1 MHKTEAKVVYLDYYG
16 LREAPFSITPDPEF
30 LFASGTHQ
38 SVLDRIIYGIENW
51 FGFILLVGEV
61 GTGKTTICRSILDR
75 LENRARTVLIINPA
89 VSGKEL
95 ISGILHDLKVTHRKD
110 ASKKELI
117 DCLNRFLIKVADD
130 IPVVVII
137 DDAQAMPFDA
147 LEDLRLLSN
156 LETDKKKLLQIVLAG
171 QPELAENISR
181 RELRQ
186 LKQRISIDC
195 RLDVLSKNEIEG
207 YIRQRLYISGD
218 NGRICF
224 NRRAVSLIFRLSN
237 GIPRLINKL
246 CDYALTAGYITNDHV
261 IGRRHV
267 KKAEKELFSPV
278 FKNNFFKS
286 AGLQASP
293 GRMVKYW
300 PVLLFLII
308 LPMALCWRDIIPYT
322 ILSAKALTKQEIAPW
337 VIKNQYVVDNTK
349 TGFYKIPDQNGK
361 NIYSKT
367 DGAKKF
373 QNQITAVKQVE
384 GEKNW
389 VIQVASLKKSKAAAI
404 MVAELQN
411 KGFQAFTQKKEV
423 PGKGVRHRIR
433 IGYFKDIDQARLAQ
447 TRLKSLNYQGVIY

>member
-1 MHKTEAKVVYLDYYG
+1 MSRVH
-16 LREAPFSITPDPEF
+16 REAFSH
-30 LFASGTHQ
+30 L
-38 SVLDRIIYGIENW
+38 LYGIKEKH
-51 FGFILLVGEV
+51 GFIQIVGEV

-117 DCLNRFLIKVADD
+117 DCLNQFLIKVADD

-186 LKQRISIDC
+186 LRQRISIDC

-207 YIRQRLYISGD
+207 YIRHRLYISGD

-224 NRRAVSLIFRLSN
+224 TGKALKLIFRLSR

-246 CDYALTAGYITNDHV
+246 CDYALTAGYITNDYV
-261 IGRRHV
+261 IGRSHV
-267 KKAEKELFSPV
+267 KKAEKELFSLV

-286 AGLQASP
+286 AGLRASP
-293 GRMVKYW
+293 GNMVKYW

-308 LPMALCWRDIIPYT
+308 LPMALCLRDIIPST
-322 ILSAKALTKQEIAPW
+322 ILSVKALTKQEIAPW
-337 VIKNQYVVDNTK
+337 VIKNQK
-349 TGFYKIPDQNGK
+349 LLL
-361 NIYSKT
+361 
-367 DGAKKF
+367 
-373 QNQITAVKQVE
+373 E
-384 GEKNW
+384 
-389 VIQVASLKKSKAAAI
+389 
-404 MVAELQN
+404 
-411 KGFQAFTQKKEV
+411 
-423 PGKGVRHRIR
+423 
-433 IGYFKDIDQARLAQ
+433 
-447 TRLKSLNYQGVIY
+447 